1 MPTFASLIQQAETR
15 RARSQFKN
23 AQAIFL
29 KAVKAAAEA
38 PEQAQAW
45 QGVADC
51 ARLLGNFPGALLGY
65 GAALKLAPAKDL
77 AFKADLWCGQSLA
90 QRASGKPALAL
101 TGLKQ
106 ALAAYVK
113 LKDADG
119 QAFCHWALGGTL
131 RIAGDLLAARKHLL
145 LAEKAFA
152 KLDQA
157 EGASYV
163 DCALGGVNRMLGRH
177 AENKRYYAR
186 ASARM
191 RVRQD
196 PFGVAYSWCGLGN
209 VARMDGD
216 LAEALKNF
224 RKAENGYAKIG
235 DKVSYAYTLW
245 SLGTTYK
252 LLERFGEARKA
263 LAKADGLFKLTKD
276 GRGRAY
282 VQQALAEIEALEGN
296 PAKGLAR
303 LKRSAALAKPYAWEA
318 RHHRSLT
325 ALLQGQPGLAE
336 RAYLG
341 SGSVFKPSS
350 LPVNW
355 P

>member
-1 MPTFASLIQQAETR
+1 MPTFASLILQAEAR
-15 RARSQFKN
+15 RARSQFKS
-23 AQAIFL
+23 AQAVFL
-29 KAVKAAAEA
+29 RAVKAAPASA
-38 PEQAQAW
+38 DQAQAW

-65 GAALKLAPAKDL
+65 SAALKLAPAKDL
-77 AFKADLWCGQSLA
+77 AFKADLWCGQALA

-101 TGLKQ
+101 KGLKR
-106 ALAAYVK
+106 ALAAY
-113 LKDADG
+113 LQLRDADG

-131 RIAGDLLAARKHLL
+131 RISGDLLAARKQLL

-152 KLDQA
+152 KLGQA

-163 DCALGGVNRMLGRH
+163 DCALGGVNRMLGRR

-216 LAEALKNF
+216 LVEALKNF
-224 RKAENGYAKIG
+224 RKAEKGYAKIG

-245 SLGTTYK
+245 SLGTTFK
-252 LLERFGEARKA
+252 LMERYTEARKT

-276 GRGRAY
+276 GRGQAY
-282 VQQALAEIEALEGN
+282 VQQALAEIEALEGD
-296 PAKGLAR
+296 AKRGLAR
-303 LKRSAALAKPYAWEA
+303 LKRSAGLAKPYAWES
-318 RHHRSLT
+318 RHQRALA
-325 ALLQGQPGLAE
+325 ALLQGKPHLAE

-341 SGSVFKPSS
+341 SGSSFRPSS

>member
-1 MPTFASLIQQAETR
+1 MPTFESLIQQAEAR
-15 RARSQFKN
+15 RARSQFKT
-23 AQAIFL
+23 AQAAFL
-29 KAVKAAAEA
+29 KAVQAA
-38 PEQAQAW
+38 PDSDTGAQAW

-65 GAALKLAPAKDL
+65 GAALKLAPPKDL
-77 AFKADLWCGQSLA
+77 AFKADLWCGQALA

-101 TGLKQ
+101 KGLKQ

-152 KLDQA
+152 QLDQA

-163 DCALGGVNRMLGRH
+163 DCALGGVHRMLGLH
-177 AENKRYYAR
+177 DENKRYYAR

-196 PFGVAYSWCGLGN
+196 PFGIAYSWCGLGN
-209 VARMDGD
+209 VARMNGD
-216 LAEALKNF
+216 LFIALKNF
-224 RKAENGYAKIG
+224 RKAEKGYAKIG

-245 SLGTTYK
+245 SLGTTFK
-252 LLERFGEARKA
+252 LMERFGEARKA
-263 LAKADGLFKLTKD
+263 LAKADALFKLTKD
-276 GRGRAY
+276 GRGQAY
-282 VQQALAEIEALEGN
+282 VQQALAEIEALEGD
-296 PAKGLAR
+296 PARGLAR
-303 LKRSAALAKPYAWEA
+303 LKRSAPLTKPYAWEA
-318 RHHRSLT
+318 RHHLALT
-325 ALLQGQPGLAE
+325 ALLQGQPVKAKK
-336 RAYLG
+336 AYQS
-341 SGSVFKPSS
+341 SGSSFQPMS

>member
-1 MPTFASLIQQAETR
+1 MPTFASLIQQAEAR
-15 RARSQFKN
+15 RARSQFKS
-23 AQAIFL
+23 AQAVFL
-29 KAVKAAAEA
+29 KAVKAAADPA
-38 PEQAQAW
+38 SQAQAW
-45 QGVADC
+45 QGTADC

-65 GAALKLAPAKDL
+65 GAALKLAPGKDL
-77 AFKADLWCGQSLA
+77 AFKADLWCGQALA
-90 QRASGKPALAL
+90 QRASGKPGLAL
-101 TGLKQ
+101 KGLKQ
-106 ALAAYVK
+106 ALAAYMK

-131 RIAGDLLAARKHLL
+131 RIAGDLLAARRHLL

-152 KLDQA
+152 RLDQA

-163 DCALGGVNRMLGRH
+163 DCALGGVHRMLGRH

-196 PFGVAYSWCGLGN
+196 PFGIAYSWCGLGN
-209 VARMDGD
+209 VARMDGN

-224 RKAENGYAKIG
+224 RRAEQGYAKIG

-245 SLGTTYK
+245 SLGTTFK
-252 LLERFGEARKA
+252 LLERFPEARKA

-276 GRGRAY
+276 GRGQAY
-282 VQQALAEIEALEGN
+282 VQQALAEMEALEGH

-303 LKRSAALAKPYAWEA
+303 LKRSAHLTKPYAWES
-318 RHHRSLT
+318 RHQHALT
-325 ALLQGQPGLAE
+325 ALLLGQPEKAKKV
-336 RAYLG
+336 YKS
-341 SGSVFKPSS
+341 SGSSFQPIS

>member
-1 MPTFASLIQQAETR
+1 MTTFASLIQQAEAR
-15 RARSQFKN
+15 RARSQFKT
-23 AQAIFL
+23 AQAAFL
-29 KAVKAAAEA
+29 KAVKAAPGPDA
-38 PEQAQAW
+38 QAQAW

-51 ARLLGNFPGALLGY
+51 ARLLGNFPGALLAY
-65 GAALKLAPAKDL
+65 GAALKLAPAGDR
-77 AFKADLWCGQSLA
+77 AFRADLWCGQALA
-90 QRASGKPALAL
+90 QRASGKPAEAL
-101 TGLKQ
+101 KGLDQ
-106 ALAAYVK
+106 ALAAYRG
-113 LKDADG
+113 LKDAEG

-152 KLDQA
+152 KLGQA

-163 DCALGGVNRMLGRH
+163 DCALGGVNRMLGRR
-177 AENKRYYAR
+177 AENQRYYAR

-196 PFGVAYSWCGLGN
+196 PFGIAYSWCGLGN

-216 LAEALKNF
+216 LAAALKHF
-224 RKAENGYAKIG
+224 RKAETGYARIG

-245 SLGTTYK
+245 SLGTTFK
-252 LLERFGEARKA
+252 LMERFPEARRA
-263 LAKADGLFKLTKD
+263 LAKADGLFRRTKD
-276 GRGRAY
+276 GRGQAY
-282 VQQALAEIEALEGN
+282 VQQALAEIEALEGH

-303 LKRSAALAKPYAWEA
+303 LKRGVALVRPYAWEA
-318 RHHRSLT
+318 RHHRALT
-325 ALLQGQPGLAE
+325 ALLQGKPLAAE
-336 RAYLG
+336 RAYRG
-341 SGSVFKPSS
+341 SGSSFKPSS